1 MGDWEAVDWKRVLSR
16 PMRAYLCLCPPLVLS
31 RFTNECVVVDPSS
44 VGKARGMH
52 AETRTSQL
60 SLFNLDLGRFGF
72 LYDGVGRLFGRE
84 RERGGAAIE
93 VMRVCV
99 RPMPWLLLIVVVVEH
114 YCWW

>member
-1 MGDWEAVDWKRVLSR
+1 M
-16 PMRAYLCLCPPLVLS
+16 
-31 RFTNECVVVDPSS
+31 VVDPSS

-84 RERGGAAIE
+84 RERERGCSDRGDE
-93 VMRVCV
+93 SVCETDA
-99 RPMPWLLLIVVVVEH
+99 LVVTH
-114 YCWW
+114 RCRR

>member
-1 MGDWEAVDWKRVLSR
+1 MPDCECELWWPSFLIRTCMQEKPGVRS
-16 PMRAYLCLCPPLVLS
+16 
-31 RFTNECVVVDPSS
+31 NECVVVDPSS